1 MATLPHQS
9 GTNFLKYLQRN
20 GISEDQYWAKTL
32 LEMIKLER
40 EAFVFTKLAKKV
52 TIPRKAGTKTW
63 TARRYL
69 HLPVDLAKGKLAEG
83 IAPEPMNVEARS
95 VSATINQYGA
105 YIALTDV
112 ANDIHFD
119 EIFSIYQP
127 ELARHAAETVERD
140 LINAINAEA
149 SERFAGGV
157 ADENA
162 ITADSVATFQEFR
175 KAWLHMTNQ
184 RRKGHPSAGGKPVV
198 VAHPNVIQDLLD
210 DEKLVDLVIKPGYDE
225 KPIKSGTVDQYVIYN
240 MYFMETP
247 VIEASKNTNGINVY
261 PTYVVG
267 ADAFATLNLGGSDI
281 QWFKKG
287 FVADSHDPLG
297 QKATLGY
304 KLWTGSKVLDPF
316 AVTVIY
322 SASAYD
328 AEYEDFSD
336 DVMASPADQTEMTDP
351 ETSGE

>member
-1 MATLPHQS
+1 MALPHQT

-20 GISEDQYWAKTL
+20 GLSEDQYWAKTL

-69 HLPVDLAKGKLAEG
+69 HLPVDLAKGRLAEG
-83 IAPEPMNVEARS
+83 IAPEPMKVEGRT

-112 ANDIHFD
+112 ASDVHFD
-119 EIFSIYQP
+119 DIFAIYQP

-140 LINAINAEA
+140 LISAINAEA
-149 SERFAGGV
+149 SVRFAGGK
-157 ADENA
+157 ANEDA
-162 ITADSVATFQEFR
+162 ITASDVATFQDFR

-247 VIEASKNTNGINVY
+247 VIEATANTGNINVY
-261 PTYVVG
+261 PTYIIG

-287 FVADSHDPLG
+287 FSADSGDPLG

-316 AVTVIY
+316 SVTIVY

-328 AEYEDFSD
+328 AEYEDFTND
-336 DVMASPADQTEMTDP
+336 EMASPADQTEMA
-351 ETSGE
+351 